1 MKENRYKAIEKL
13 YEDAKREMIYK
24 ENYGVWQ

>member
-13 YEDAKREMIYK
+13 YDDAEREMQHKQKSGQWI
-24 ENYGVWQ
+24 